1 MTWFAIAGGLAA
13 WTAQLLA
20 SYALIDFACA
30 RAGSAP
36 GSLGA
41 SLLAI
46 SAVCAAVA
54 AAATLVAA
62 RRAMSARGAR
72 RALYVGGALLDVL
85 SLVTIAFGA
94 PLPMLFDP
102 CLRG

>member
-1 MTWFAIAGGLAA
+1 MTWLAIAGGLAA
-13 WTAQLLA
+13 WTVQLLA

-30 RAGSAP
+30 RGGAPAGT
-36 GSLGA
+36 LGLP
-41 SLLAI
+41 LLAI
-46 SAVCAAVA
+46 SALCAAVA
-54 AAATLVAA
+54 AAATFVAA
-62 RRAMSARGAR
+62 RRANSARGAR

-94 PLPMLFDP
+94 PLPLLFDP